1 MPNTLTHG
9 SLFASVSDLR
19 TGPDR
24 RRFLGLAATTALLP
38 VSFTA
43 RAQADKQRTLKV
55 VSPWEVMNLD
65 PSRSGHVFL
74 RLEVAETLVDV
85 DEHGLP
91 APGLAQSWNHA
102 DNGLQWR
109 FTLRPG
115 ARFHD
120 GTDVTAQAVVDC
132 LQRALAQPG
141 VLRNTGIEKI
151 QAQGNDVVFTLAR
164 PFAALPAFLA
174 HSSAQVL
181 APASFASDGAVKAL
195 IGSGPYQVTQVNAP
209 QSMRVR
215 RFNAYDGKKPAIE
228 AVDYLAA
235 GRGETRGMLAS
246 SGQADLVFTHDPVS
260 YARLRQNRRLRFE
273 TRPLPRTIYIK
284 VNAGHRFLSDVRVRQ
299 AMSLAIDRP
308 GIAGAI
314 LRAPE
319 AAATQLFPP
328 VMTEWHVAGLQALAH
343 NVDQARGLLRE
354 AGWQAGADGWLRKGG
369 DVFKV
374 TMRTFSDRPELP
386 PIATAIQA
394 QLKAVG
400 IDMSVAVGNA
410 SEIPSGHQDGSLE
423 LALLARNYGLVP
435 DPIGSLLQD
444 FGPQGGDWGAMAWQ
458 STQVSQT
465 LAQMSAVV
473 DPRRRSA
480 LRGSV
485 ATVLQA
491 ELPVIPVAWYQH
503 SVTASTR
510 LLNVSVD
517 PLERSYRISRMA
529 WAA

>member
-1 MPNTLTHG
+1 MPTDKAPLKPFAWAPALLTG
-9 SLFASVSDLR
+9 S
-19 TGPDR
+19 DR
-24 RRFLGLAATTALLP
+24 RRFLGLAASTALLP
-38 VSFTA
+38 VSLPILAQSGNA
-43 RAQADKQRTLKV
+43 RILKV
-55 VSPWEVMNLD
+55 VAPWEVMNLD
-65 PSRSGHVFL
+65 PSKTGHVFQ

-85 DEHGLP
+85 NEQGLL
-91 APGLAQSWNHA
+91 APGLAQSWQPSE
-102 DNGLQWR
+102 NGLQWR
-109 FTLRPG
+109 FALRPSP
-115 ARFHD
+115 RFHD
-120 GTDVTAQAVVDC
+120 GSAVTAQAVTDC
-132 LQRALAQPG
+132 LQRALEQPG
-141 VLRNTGIEKI
+141 VLRNAGIEKI
-151 QAQGNDVVFTLAR
+151 QAQANEVVFTLAR

-174 HSSAQVL
+174 HSTALVL
-181 APASFASDGAVKAL
+181 APASFAKDGSVKAL
-195 IGSGPYQVTQVNAP
+195 IGSGPYQVVQVNVP

-215 RFNAYDGKKPAIE
+215 RFDGYEGKKPTIEAIE
-228 AVDYLAA
+228 YLAA

-260 YARLRQNRRLRFE
+260 YARLRQNRKLRFE

-328 VMTEWHVAGLQALAH
+328 VMAEWHVAGLKALAH
-343 NVDQARGLLRE
+343 NVEQARQLLRE
-354 AGWQAGADGWLRKGG
+354 ASWQPGADGLLRKGD

-374 TMRTFSDRPELP
+374 TLRTFSDRPELP

-400 IDMSVAVGNA
+400 IDMAVAVGNA

-444 FGPQGGDWGAMAWQ
+444 FDPRGGDWGAMAWQ

-465 LAQMSAVV
+465 LAQMSAMV

-503 SVTASTR
+503 SMTASTR
-510 LLNVSVD
+510 LRNVSVD

>member
-1 MPNTLTHG
+1 MPKDTTTPADPG
-9 SLFASVSDLR
+9 
-19 TGPDR
+19 R
-24 RRFLGLAATTALLP
+24 RRFFCLAATATLLP
-38 VSFTA
+38 ASHSA
-43 RAQADKQRTLKV
+43 IAQSGRTHALKV
-55 VSPWEVMNLD
+55 VAPWEVLNLD
-65 PSRSGHVFL
+65 PSKTGHVFQ

-85 DEHGLP
+85 NDQGLL
-91 APGLAQSWNHA
+91 APGLAQSWQA
-102 DNGLQWR
+102 SDNGLQWR
-109 FTLRPG
+109 FTLRPA
-115 ARFHD
+115 ARFQD
-120 GTDVTAQAVVDC
+120 GSAVTSQAVVDC
-132 LQRALAQPG
+132 LRRALDQPG

-151 QAQGNDVVFTLAR
+151 QAHGHEVMFTLTR

-174 HSSAQVL
+174 HSSALVL
-181 APASFASDGAVKAL
+181 APASFASDGGVKAL
-195 IGSGPYQVTQVNAP
+195 IGSGPYQVVQVSAP

-215 RFNAYDGKKPAIE
+215 RFDAYDGQKAGIE
-228 AVDYLAA
+228 EVDYLAA

-260 YARLRQNRRLRFE
+260 FARLRQNRKLRFE

-284 VNAGHRFLSDVRVRQ
+284 VNAGHRFLTDVRVRQ
-299 AMSLAIDRP
+299 AMSLAIDRS

-328 VMTEWHVAGLQALAH
+328 VLAEWHVAGLQALAH
-343 NVDQARGLLRE
+343 NVDQARRLLRE
-354 AGWQAGADGWLRKGG
+354 AGWRPGADGFLRQR
-369 DVFKV
+369 DEVFKL
-374 TMRTFSDRPELP
+374 TLRTFSDRPELP

-400 IDMSVAVGNA
+400 IDMAVAVGNA

-444 FGPQGGDWGAMAWQ
+444 FGPRGGDWGAMAWQ
-458 STQVSQT
+458 SALVSQA
-465 LAQMSAVV
+465 LAQMSVVV

-480 LRGSV
+480 MRGSI

-510 LLNVSVD
+510 LNNVSVD
-517 PLERSYRISRMA
+517 PLERSYRISRMT